1 MAQLDKA
8 RGGNLLLVKMKAL
21 RIIAAS
27 LFVICFPLLLLT
39 SNLRVEVGAIQLY
52 EYGFEKYDISERTG
66 LDNAELAKAAEGL
79 IEYFN
84 TSKESARMQV
94 VKDGEEIELFSQ
106 REIDHLTDV
115 KNLIRMFYAIQW
127 ITLAY
132 ALIYIAAG
140 FITHKRAFL
149 RQLTQVVFFG
159 GAFTLGLFVLVGIW
173 AVIDFDSLFLNFHLT
188 SFSNDLWILDPTK
201 DYLIMMFPEGFFL
214 DAALFLVGSTVVEA
228 LILGGGAWVYRRWRL
243 TMHKSSRG
251 IVAASNALV

>member
-1 MAQLDKA
+1 
-8 RGGNLLLVKMKAL
+8 MKAL

-106 REIDHLTDV
+106 REIDHL
-115 KNLIRMFYAIQW
+115 
-127 ITLAY
+127 
-132 ALIYIAAG
+132 
-140 FITHKRAFL
+140 
-149 RQLTQVVFFG
+149 
-159 GAFTLGLFVLVGIW
+159 
-173 AVIDFDSLFLNFHLT
+173 
-188 SFSNDLWILDPTK
+188 
-201 DYLIMMFPEGFFL
+201 
-214 DAALFLVGSTVVEA
+214 
-228 LILGGGAWVYRRWRL
+228 
-243 TMHKSSRG
+243 
-251 IVAASNALV
+251 